1 MKRRPNKVVP
11 LQDVADMNMQSGL
24 SLNSDAD
31 NYLNWISDLCAPF
44 LGENILEIGA
54 GHGDFTERF
63 SKVGSVV
70 ATEVS
75 EGSLEYLRNRF
86 ENNRKVQIRKFE
98 IHSTPTQLFDSI
110 VLINVLEHI
119 ENDVDAL
126 CALSRHLK
134 PNGHL
139 VVYVPAFWLLYSR
152 FDNSIGHYRRYTR
165 RELVDVAS
173 RASFHNL
180 NSHYVNSVGAIGWL
194 LICRILRRSASD
206 GASVGVM
213 NRWIIPV
220 VRKFETKISPP
231 FGISVFYAGRYT
243 P

>member
-11 LQDVADMNMQSGL
+11 LQGVADLNMQSGL

-31 NYLNWISDLCAPF
+31 NYLNWIADLCAPF

-63 SKVGSVV
+63 SKIGSVV

-75 EGSLEYLRNRF
+75 DGSFQFLRSRF
-86 ENNRKVQIRKFE
+86 ENNAKIQIQKFDFK
-98 IHSTPTQLFDSI
+98 SAPTQLFDSI

-126 CALSRHLK
+126 RALSRHLK

-139 VVYVPAFWLLYSR
+139 IIYVPAFWLLYSR
-152 FDNSIGHYRRYTR
+152 FDNSIGHYRRYSR
-165 RELVDVAS
+165 RELVSVATE
-173 RASFHNL
+173 ASFQHF
-180 NSHYVNSVGAIGWL
+180 NSHYVNSLGAIGWL
-194 LICRILRRSASD
+194 LICRVLRRSASE
-206 GASVGVM
+206 GVSVGVM
-213 NRWIIPV
+213 NKWIIPV
-220 VRKFETKISPP
+220 VRKLETKFKPP
-231 FGISVFYAGRYT
+231 FGISVIYIGRYT